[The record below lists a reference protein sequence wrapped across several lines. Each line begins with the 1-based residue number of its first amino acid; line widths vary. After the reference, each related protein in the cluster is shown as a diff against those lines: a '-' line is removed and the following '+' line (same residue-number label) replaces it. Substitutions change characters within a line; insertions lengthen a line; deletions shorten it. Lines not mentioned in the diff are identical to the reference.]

1 MKIDG
6 EKLNYYR
13 ERKLLTVREMCEACD
28 ISTGTWWRA
37 SNDYPLNLSTVR
49 KLCEVLDVS
58 LEDLEKMED
67 GE

>member
-13 ERKLLTVREMCEACD
+13 ERKLLSVREMCKACS

-49 KLCEVLDVS
+49 RLCEVLDVS
-58 LEDLEKMED
+58 LEDLEKKEG